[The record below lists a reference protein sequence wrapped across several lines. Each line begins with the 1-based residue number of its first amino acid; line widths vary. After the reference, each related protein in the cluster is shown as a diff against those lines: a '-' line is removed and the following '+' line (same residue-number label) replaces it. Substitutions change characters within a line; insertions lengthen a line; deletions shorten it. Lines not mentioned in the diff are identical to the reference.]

1 MSLYDRLDLTRPNR
15 RKFKSAPQFEK
26 QPIWERIDL
35 TRPVKPKCQV
45 CLNSIQAGW
54 NICPYCGWKPQNSK
68 IKRHCI
74 WVQICNLDVEE
85 EQKDLWEEIFAD
97 AFSKVFSAF
106 RSISV
111 FLTTAPPD
119 CKEWGEEYTNVYV
132 LVDDSEVDYLGFASF
147 IAGQV
152 TDLAVVRIDQIC
164 NASYIADLN
173 INQLSNLIANTIVH
187 EIGHTLGLD
196 HSDLVTDVMHDGLDY
211 RVHSL
216 MPPSFHGEQITLM
229 NHAIEQHQSLS

>member
-15 RKFKSAPQFEK
+15 RKFKSVPKSK

-45 CLNSIQAGW
+45 CRSPIQATW
-54 NICPYCGWKPQNSK
+54 NICPHCGWKLQNTCK
-68 IKRHCI
+68 TKRHCI
-74 WVQICNLDVEE
+74 WVQICNLDVKG
-85 EQKDLWEEIFAD
+85 EQADLWEGILAD

-106 RSISV
+106 RSINV
-111 FLTTAPPD
+111 FLTTEPPD
-119 CKEWGEEYTNVYV
+119 PKEWGEEFTRVYV
-132 LVDDSEVDYLGFASF
+132 LVDDSDVDYLGFASF
-147 IAGQV
+147 SLGHV

-164 NASYIADLN
+164 NAFTLANLT
-173 INQLSNLIANTIVH
+173 INHLSNLIANTIVH

-196 HSDLVTDVMHDGLDY
+196 HSDLATDVMHDGLDH

-229 NHAIEQHQSLS
+229 NHAISKYKT

>member
-1 MSLYDRLDLTRPNR
+1 MSLYDRPNLTRPNR
-15 RKFKSAPQFEK
+15 RKFKSVPESK

-35 TRPVKPKCQV
+35 TRPIKPKCQV
-45 CLNSIQAGW
+45 CRSLIQASW
-54 NICPYCGWKPQNSK
+54 NICPHCGWKLQSSLN
-68 IKRHCI
+68 KRRCI
-74 WVQICNLDVEE
+74 WIQVCNLDVDREE
-85 EQKDLWEEIFAD
+85 GKLWSRVLAD

-106 RSISV
+106 RSINV
-111 FLTTAPPD
+111 FLTTEPPD
-119 CKEWGEEYTNVYV
+119 TKEWQEDFTRVYV
-132 LVDDSEVDYLGFASF
+132 LVDDSDVDYLGFASF
-147 IAGQV
+147 DLGQV

-196 HSDLVTDVMHDGLDY
+196 HSDLTTDVMHDGLDH

-229 NHAIEQHQSLS
+229 NHAIRRK